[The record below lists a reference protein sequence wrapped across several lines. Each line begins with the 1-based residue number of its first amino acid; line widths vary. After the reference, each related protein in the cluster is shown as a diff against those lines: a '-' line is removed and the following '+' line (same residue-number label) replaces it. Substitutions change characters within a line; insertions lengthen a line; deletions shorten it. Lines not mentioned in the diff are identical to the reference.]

1 MGLKVISPG
10 ALLTIQ
16 DEGRHGFQRYGIPE
30 SGACDRESM
39 HLANILTGNE
49 LSEAVLETAIMGPV
63 IEFTTDSVIAITG
76 ADMEPL
82 LDGRSIEMYRA
93 LRVSEGSVLSFR
105 GLRNG
110 LRTYISLAGGI
121 KVDPVMGSC
130 SLSAKAGIGGLGGR
144 PLYAG
149 DILESK
155 KEGFVPPDIEY
166 RKADRPRTYGGSY
179 EIRIIPG
186 PEDDRFTEEGMETFL
201 NSEYTISGDSD
212 RMGLR
217 LTGPAIRHKT
227 DGNIISNGIPLGA
240 IQVADNGQPI
250 IMLADRQTSGGYAK
264 IGCACTED
272 MPYLAQARPGDR
284 IRFRRIEVNEAQELI
299 LKSRKRTEE
308 LKKKM
313 EQPLEEACGP
323 SGIYVIRVGGK
334 EYRVEVQKA

>member
-186 PEDDRFTEEGMETFL
+186 PSFSMCSQAKLPVSLSFLVKDVETSQEF
-201 NSEYTISGDSD
+201 
-212 RMGLR
+212 
-217 LTGPAIRHKT
+217 PIR
-227 DGNIISNGIPLGA
+227 
-240 IQVADNGQPI
+240 
-250 IMLADRQTSGGYAK
+250 
-264 IGCACTED
+264 
-272 MPYLAQARPGDR
+272 
-284 IRFRRIEVNEAQELI
+284 
-299 LKSRKRTEE
+299 
-308 LKKKM
+308 
-313 EQPLEEACGP
+313 
-323 SGIYVIRVGGK
+323 
-334 EYRVEVQKA
+334 